1 MLIKKDL
8 TNLIVGLYCFVYIY
22 FFYIYFFCIL
32 VIIKLIAMAP
42 YRDAGTGQYVSE
54 EYAKK
59 NPKTTVKETDKK
71 STPAPKKKK
80 K

>member
-1 MLIKKDL
+1 
-8 TNLIVGLYCFVYIY
+8 
-22 FFYIYFFCIL
+22 

>member
-1 MLIKKDL
+1 MFI
-8 TNLIVGLYCFVYIY
+8 I
-22 FFYIYFFCIL
+22 CIL
-32 VIIKLIAMAP
+32 VITKLIAMAP

-71 STPAPKKKK
+71 STPTPKKKK